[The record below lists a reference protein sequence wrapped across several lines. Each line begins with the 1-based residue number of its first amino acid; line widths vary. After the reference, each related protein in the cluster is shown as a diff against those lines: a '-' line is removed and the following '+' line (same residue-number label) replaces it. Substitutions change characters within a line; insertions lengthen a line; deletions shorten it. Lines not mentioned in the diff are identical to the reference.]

1 MRTLALLAFLG
12 CAAVAQAQPPKTYA
26 PETAPRPNEE
36 TVLNARVVSVDVA
49 GARLTVRGVDV
60 KADGGRDETFSVAA
74 PAASRLSEFKRG
86 MEVLLVLRGTTVV
99 DVKSSVASGA
109 AATRGTGTAGPS
121 SHGRARATAGTTT
134 GTTAVV
140 TDVPETG
147 TTAPMAGAAVP
158 MIPEGVVPLPGN
170 APGSA
175 QPAVVAPEGTVMP
188 GKTVAPNARPTPSM
202 IGVAPGSGSARTN
215 AQGAITLTG
224 SPEPASPAPRA
235 SARPVP
241 RRTVTPAPRVTPQP
255 GVTPQPAP
263 QTGPVSP
270 QPVPGGPVTGAAG
283 GRIIPGPITPGPIT
297 PGVVTPGTVGVITS
311 TPSPAAY
318 GTPFPTP
325 RPQPTPIPV
334 GAPPP
339 VGTPKPVL
347 VPSNAPP
354 SPATSPATSPA
365 P

>member
-12 CAAVAQAQPPKTYA
+12 CAAVAQAQQPKTYA
-26 PETAPRPNEE
+26 PETAPRSNEE

-99 DVKSSVASGA
+99 DVKTSVASG
-109 AATRGTGTAGPS
+109 GQGN
-121 SHGRARATAGTTT
+121 ATAGASTRGQTRS
-134 GTTAVV
+134 GARKGSAAAV
-140 TDVPETG
+140 TP
-147 TTAPMAGAAVP
+147 APGAA
-158 MIPEGVVPLPGN
+158 E
-170 APGSA
+170 
-175 QPAVVAPEGTVMP
+175 PAVT
-188 GKTVAPNARPTPSM
+188 PNAGPTPSM
-202 IGVAPGSGSARTN
+202 IGVAPGTGTARTN

-224 SPEPASPAPRA
+224 SPAAPSPAPRA
-235 SARPVP
+235 TRAGTRPAVP
-241 RRTVTPAPRVTPQP
+241 RTAVTPRPTVTPQP
-255 GVTPQPAP
+255 GVAPPPEP
-263 QTGPVSP
+263 QTGVVPP
-270 QPVPGGPVTGAAG
+270 QPVRGGPVTGTAG
-283 GRIIPGPITPGPIT
+283 GRIVPGPITPGPIT
-297 PGVVTPGTVGVITS
+297 PDVITPGTVGVA

-325 RPQPTPIPV
+325 RPQPTPKSV

-339 VGTPKPVL
+339 VGTPAPVL
-347 VPSNAPP
+347 VPANP
-354 SPATSPATSPA
+354 SPSPVTSPATSPA